1 MSGAF
6 EVLPL
11 ALALGLGAGFE
22 PLKLTGCADPMLV
35 PGAIA
40 AMSAA
45 SVMYRPAEAARAPEG
60 ETNTT
65 TGSGAP
71 RTFLMMS
78 RIEVSSPPGVSIWM
92 ISALARMETARSTAL
107 EM

>member
-11 ALALGLGAGFE
+11 APEVGLGAGFE
-22 PLKLTGCADPMLV
+22 PLKLTGWADPMLV

-45 SVMYRPAEAARAPEG
+45 SVMYSPAEAARAPDG
-60 ETNTT
+60 ETKMT
-65 TGSGAP
+65 TGSGAASI
-71 RTFLMMS
+71 FLMMCRMDVS
-78 RIEVSSPPGVSIWM
+78 RPPGVSIAM
-92 ISALARMETARSTAL
+92 ISAVSRFETARSTAL
-107 EM
+107 AT